1 MARRIESYHL
11 PRRQILHG
19 ATDST
24 SVYCLARLLST
35 LRTIQERHAS
45 REGMHNDSSYAPYFL
60 PDLHLVGIALIMT
73 RIEIIAHTPLVARM
87 KRLLLGFLVLLLCVF
102 VFTDANARRS
112 SKPDIPEGYARL
124 LVITNFENTEVQI
137 NNVSYPYE
145 YIYADRQGVLLP
157 ADLPIHLRVSVS
169 EEKTRNFRFTL
180 KAGEMRVVVADIKN
194 KGEVIAPPTPAQ
206 PAGGTKDSDEED
218 EATAGHLGVSSS
230 PRGTVYIDDKS
241 TGRKT
246 PARRI
251 ELEPGRHRV
260 QIEYAEGEM
269 SETKYVLIRKGTNTN
284 VFFRKR
290 PSSND

>member
-1 MARRIESYHL
+1 
-11 PRRQILHG
+11 
-19 ATDST
+19 
-24 SVYCLARLLST
+24 
-35 LRTIQERHAS
+35 
-45 REGMHNDSSYAPYFL
+45 
-60 PDLHLVGIALIMT
+60 MT
-73 RIEIIAHTPLVARM
+73 RIEIIAYTPLVARM
-87 KRLLLGFLVLLLCVF
+87 KRFLSGLLVLLLCVF
-102 VFTDANARRS
+102 VSTDADARRS
-112 SKPDIPEGYARL
+112 SEPAIPEGYARL

-145 YIYADRQGVLLP
+145 YIYAERQGVLLP
-157 ADLPIHLRVSVS
+157 AGIPIHLRVSIS

-180 KAGEMRVVVADIKN
+180 KPGEMRVVVADIKN
-194 KGEVIAPPTPAQ
+194 KGEVIAPPTPAK
-206 PAGGTKDSDEED
+206 PAGGKKATDDESE
-218 EATAGHLGVSSS
+218 ETTGHLGVSSS

-260 QIEYAEGEM
+260 QIEYSEGDM

-290 PSSND
+290 PTPSDD